1 MDFLTG
7 SNLLDFPES
16 TLLNDILPKVP
27 LSELNKFCLL
37 SPQNNALCKRDELWI
52 AKIEYEYPAF
62 LNQKP
67 TDISWS
73 TYYVYLTRRRSIPV
87 YVNGPVAD
95 RVFPAFQ
102 LPVVGGGPPLPVGL
116 PNILH
121 QAVALPPVVNV
132 MFSSELFNFT
142 LNDLLNSY
150 TTPYYIIFT
159 DDDDK
164 PYILVREPD
173 NVITTLS
180 EKYDKITQV
189 IISQS

>member
-1 MDFLTG
+1 MNFLTG

-52 AKIEYEYPAF
+52 AKLEYDYPAF
-62 LNQKP
+62 LTQKP
-67 TDISWS
+67 TDMSWS
-73 TYYVYLTRRRSIPV
+73 TYYVYLTRRRSIPI
-87 YVNGPVAD
+87 YVNG
-95 RVFPAFQ
+95 
-102 LPVVGGGPPLPVGL
+102 LSIG
-116 PNILH
+116 
-121 QAVALPPVVNV
+121 NV

-150 TTPYYIIFT
+150 TAPYYIMFT
-159 DDDDK
+159 DDNNK

-173 NVITTLS
+173 NIITTLS
-180 EKYDKITQV
+180 EKYDEITKV
-189 IISQS
+189 VISQS